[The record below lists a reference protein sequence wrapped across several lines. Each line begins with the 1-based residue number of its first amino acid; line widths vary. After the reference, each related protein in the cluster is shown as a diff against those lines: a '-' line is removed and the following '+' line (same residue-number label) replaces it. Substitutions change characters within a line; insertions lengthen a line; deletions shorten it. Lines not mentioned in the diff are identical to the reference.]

1 MAEPGKRKNR
11 SDADKPKLNLETDE
25 RFPSGEWEGF
35 FLMAQTG
42 NKRNMMELILT
53 FSEGKMKGEGRDL
66 VGEFLLSGRYEVDSG
81 RCIWTKKYIR
91 KHDVT
96 YDGFNEGKGIFG
108 RWEIQDVITWH
119 GGFLI
124 WPKGMGDPT
133 KHRRRA
139 EADVPADSEPVG
151 VTEDDLITVSA
162 GSGESVMDTSLG
174 GGFDGSD

>member
-1 MAEPGKRKNR
+1 MASPGKRNPKN
-11 SDADKPKLNLETDE
+11 DDLKPKLKPETDE

-35 FLMAQTG
+35 FLMGHTG
-42 NKRNMMELILT
+42 TKRHLMELMLT
-53 FSEGKMKGEGRDL
+53 FSEGKMSGEGRDF
-66 VGEFLLSGRYEVDSG
+66 VGEFLLSGRYEVETG
-81 RCIWTKKYIR
+81 RCIWNKKYVR
-91 KHDVT
+91 KHEVS

-139 EADVPADSEPVG
+139 EADAPVDSEPMG
-151 VTEDDLITVSA
+151 VSESDFATVSA
-162 GSGESVMDTSLG
+162 GSGESVMDSTL
-174 GGFDGSD
+174 DDAD